1 MIFFLLN
8 EKKVLGLTLLWALLI
23 TACSQEEVQDSL
35 EQGKI
40 RIEVVPDGKL
50 TQTRATDIAIPDSKE
65 FGVNIVSS
73 TGETIVRVDNLH
85 EFEPVSVPV
94 GIYTVHAYYGDADA
108 EGFDA
113 LSFAGSNQVSVK
125 RKEESTASVDC
136 SINKALVAIA
146 YTDAFKKYFSD
157 YSAYV
162 STSKGGKVVY
172 ADNEV
177 RSSYFVPGNL
187 GIFLEV
193 TKEGSSNRVT
203 LNPKNFVA
211 EAHHE
216 YRLTMDVDAS
226 TATLRVVFNSQPAHE
241 ENVEINVSDEAL
253 NAPAPA
259 FKAHGFVAGNV
270 MEYVEGMPP
279 ANDNGS
285 KYSVYLNAQGK
296 IEKVMLTAVSPW
308 WTAQQYPAEQN
319 LVELNKTYWN
329 GMELVGL
336 SDRRD
341 KIASVDFT
349 SMLKNLACQNR
360 EAEFEEHTFTF
371 TATDRL
377 TKVGEPMV
385 VKVKT
390 LNDCLA
396 VAKVSEPHIG
406 DTQLTIALTMNGVS
420 LENLASVMKFAY
432 KNDKAFFSTVAA
444 KDVKVEKGD
453 APNRWNV
460 TLTLPAL
467 SAGTLDVK
475 ATSPA
480 RNEQMLTYEIKSE
493 ILLSQP
499 NGTADVWA
507 RMADVQL
514 KPVGTAVSAISSDKV
529 SFQCLKGDEW
539 TAVSHVYESSGDRYT
554 LTGLDANTR
563 YEVRALY
570 LQDGKSYYSQAV
582 SFTTEKEVQVA
593 NNSFENWEMK
603 PRISDYWEYYFFNSG
618 WDTMNGLTTSEG
630 GNSLI
635 PRNRCRYN
643 ANSGTIPSEGDAK
656 TGTKAALI
664 RAVGWG
670 SGNSAVGTANA
681 KYGTVGELYL
691 GHYDSSSKKAV
702 YDGAAFESR
711 PLSMSFWYKYR
722 PGNGGDQLWAEVQVL
737 HKENGQV
744 TVLGEGSARR
754 GDAVNEWTELS
765 VPVTYKDKSKKATH
779 IVIKF
784 KSGDKSDN
792 PSFIEVP
799 PFANLSNGEYVGSK
813 LWVDDVMLN
822 YMVK

>member
-1 MIFFLLN
+1 MR
-8 EKKVLGLTLLWALLI
+8 KKVLRLTLLWALLI

-136 SINKALVAIA
+136 SINKALVAIT

-193 TKEGSSNRVT
+193 TKEGSSNWVT

-226 TATLRVVFNSQPAHE
+226 TATLRVVFNSQPVHE

-279 ANDNGS
+279 ANDNGN

-396 VAKVSEPHIG
+396 VAKVSDPHIG

-593 NNSFENWEMK
+593 NNSFEDWEMK

-813 LWVDDVMLN
+813 FWVDDVMLN

>member
-1 MIFFLLN
+1 MR
-8 EKKVLGLTLLWALLI
+8 KKVLGLTLLWALLI

-136 SINKALVAIA
+136 SINKALVAIT

-279 ANDNGS
+279 ANDNGN

-360 EAEFEEHTFTF
+360 EADFEEHTFTF

-499 NGTADVWA
+499 NGAADVWA

-539 TAVSHVYESSGDRYT
+539 TAVSHVYESSSDRYT

-593 NNSFENWEMK
+593 NNSFEDWEMK

>member
-1 MIFFLLN
+1 MR
-8 EKKVLGLTLLWALLI
+8 KKVLGLTLLWALLI

-136 SINKALVAIA
+136 SINKALVAIT

-226 TATLRVVFNSQPAHE
+226 TATLRVVFNSQPVHE

-279 ANDNGS
+279 ANDNGN

-396 VAKVSEPHIG
+396 VAKVSDPHIG

-499 NGTADVWA
+499 NGAADVWA

-593 NNSFENWEMK
+593 NNSFEDWEMK

-813 LWVDDVMLN
+813 FWVDDVMLN

>member
-1 MIFFLLN
+1 MR
-8 EKKVLGLTLLWALLI
+8 KKVLGLTLLWALLI

-136 SINKALVAIA
+136 SINKALVAIT

-253 NAPAPA
+253 NAPAPV

-279 ANDNGS
+279 ANDNGN

-396 VAKVSEPHIG
+396 VAKVSDPHIG

-593 NNSFENWEMK
+593 NNSFEDWEMK

>member
-1 MIFFLLN
+1 MR
-8 EKKVLGLTLLWALLI
+8 KKVLGLTLLWALLI

-136 SINKALVAIA
+136 SINKALVAIT

-593 NNSFENWEMK
+593 NNSFEDWEMK

>member
-1 MIFFLLN
+1 MR
-8 EKKVLGLTLLWALLI
+8 KKVLGLTLLWALLI

-136 SINKALVAIA
+136 SINKALVAIT

-279 ANDNGS
+279 ANDNGN

-396 VAKVSEPHIG
+396 VAKVSDPHIG

-593 NNSFENWEMK
+593 NNSFEDWEMK

-754 GDAVNEWTELS
+754 GDAVDEWTELS

>member
-1 MIFFLLN
+1 MR
-8 EKKVLGLTLLWALLI
+8 KKVLGLTLLWALLI

-136 SINKALVAIA
+136 SINKALVAIT

-226 TATLRVVFNSQPAHE
+226 TATLRVVFNSQPVHE

-279 ANDNGS
+279 ANDNGN

-396 VAKVSEPHIG
+396 VAKVSDPHIG

-784 KSGDKSDN
+784 KSGNKSDN